1 MFPSLMMSCHVPID
15 PCHLSLTHV
24 SLVSGVWSL
33 ARHILDVS
41 YARCKR
47 KLHLIIS
54 LIYNNDRLSNCWKLK
69 RHLKLNIN
77 FINFEKIP
85 WIKTQFSSF
94 FSQVK
99 VQCQLWVDFIPEVF
113 DVLCTTVFL
122 SDFHTNPTGLDHLNW
137 IGYQLYSITQFNH
150 LTT

>member
-69 RHLKLNIN
+69 RYLKLNIN

-85 WIKTQFSSF
+85 WFELKHNFLPFFHKLRCGVSCGRISIRKYLMCIVQQFF
-94 FSQVK
+94 YRTFIQILQV
-99 VQCQLWVDFIPEVF
+99 
-113 DVLCTTVFL
+113 
-122 SDFHTNPTGLDHLNW
+122 
-137 IGYQLYSITQFNH
+137 
-150 LTT
+150 